1 MKRRP
6 KVDCPICGKAVA
18 LLGKDLR
25 FARHKDYLTR
35 EYCESSG
42 ATEVFMVHVRRLRRE
57 QWPLIVR
64 RIEEIERSMSRL
76 ESSWATHRHHVVRQ
90 LESVVALL
98 QSRLA
103 EKVAK
108 LRDKKG

>member
-1 MKRRP
+1 MKKRP
-6 KVDCPICGKAVA
+6 RTECPICGKHVA
-18 LLGKDLR
+18 LLGRGLR
-25 FARHKDYLTR
+25 FARHIDYLTR
-35 EYCESSG
+35 EHCESSG
-42 ATEVFMVHVRRLRRE
+42 ATEMFMVRVRRLRRE

-76 ESSWATHRHHVVRQ
+76 ESSWAIHRQHVVNQ
-90 LESVVALL
+90 LEGVVALL
-98 QSRLA
+98 QDRLA